1 MSKLTQI
8 ARELLAIDED
18 LAGRVLHLQSKMPKI
33 TVGNVTL
40 TSGEPHDCYE
50 LYTFEQTW
58 GNTSGGFE
66 GIGGCAMTTE
76 RTYVLVPNGNF
87 DDECFVYFGGRFA
100 YSVPFSDEFMQDIR
114 NHCVAGKKSYSRY
127 LNTSEN
133 KIKGEESSER

>member
-66 GIGGCAMTTE
+66 GIGGCVMTTG
-76 RTYVLVPNGNF
+76 RTYVFVPEAGF
-87 DDECFVYFGGRFA
+87 DDECYVYFGGRFA
-100 YSVPFSDEFMQDIR
+100 YSVPYSDEFMEDIKK
-114 NHCVAGKKSYSRY
+114 HSIAGTKSYGRY
-127 LNTSEN
+127 L
-133 KIKGEESSER
+133 KGGDNCG